1 MKVSQN
7 RVTTT
12 NMIKTSFYAINNRFT
27 YKNSLKNA
35 TNIEK
40 NFLEIL
46 FVVLFE

>member
-12 NMIKTSFYAINNRFT
+12 NMIKTSFYVINNRFT

-40 NFLEIL
+40 KFP
-46 FVVLFE
+46 